1 MQVLLVDPDAGLP
14 HGTTTCL
21 SNDGWTVS
29 TAADYKGALDI
40 ARKESLEAAIVPQP
54 GSGLST
60 GVDNSGFRTLMRALD
75 ARRIATVLI
84 GDGRWQPGLRDDT
97 LIDVAPRVVTKEEIR
112 GRLSTIRRY
121 HALVTSM
128 EREVEGLQRISKRI
142 NRHFV
147 EVDQEMRLA
156 GRLQRDFLPRD
167 LEPIG
172 PVRFATLF
180 RPVTWVSGDIYDIF
194 RIDEKH
200 LGFYIADAVG
210 HGMAASL
217 LTMFIKHAVRVK
229 EITRDGYR
237 IYDPGETLANLNEA
251 LSEQA
256 LPNCQFVTACYCLLN
271 VETLELKFA
280 RGGHPYP
287 LLITPEGC
295 ITELKS
301 QGGLMGVFKG
311 AVFPS
316 TTVQLHP
323 GEKVILYTDGVE
335 VSFAPREDEAH
346 SWEHYHRVFASLA
359 HEPIQQIVRQLEVQL
374 NSETGSLNPTD
385 DVTIVGMEI
394 ESG

>member
-1 MQVLLVDPDAGLP
+1 MHVLLVDSDPGLP
-14 HGTTTCL
+14 RGTTVCL

-29 TAADYKGALDI
+29 TAVDYKGALEI
-40 ARKESLEAAIVPQP
+40 ACHESLEAAIVPQP
-54 GSGLST
+54 GGGLSA
-60 GVDNSGFRTLMRALD
+60 GVDNADFRTLMRALD
-75 ARRIATVLI
+75 ARRIAVVLI
-84 GDGRWQPGLRDDT
+84 GDQLWQSGLRDDT
-97 LIDVAPRVVTKEEIR
+97 LIDVAPRAATKEEIR

-121 HALVTSM
+121 HALVTGM
-128 EREVEGLQRISKRI
+128 EREVENLQRISKRI
-142 NRHFV
+142 NQHFV

-172 PVRFATLF
+172 PVRFAALF

-200 LGFYIADAVG
+200 VGFYVADAVG

-217 LTMFIKHAVRVK
+217 LTMFIKHAMRVK
-229 EITRDGYR
+229 EIARDGYR
-237 IYDPGETLANLNEA
+237 VCDPSETLANLDEA

-280 RGGHPYP
+280 RGGHPCP

-295 ITELKS
+295 VTELKS
-301 QGGLMGVFKG
+301 QGGLLGVFKG
-311 AVFPS
+311 ATFSS

-323 GEKVILYTDGVE
+323 GEKVILYTDGME
-335 VSFAPREDEAH
+335 VSFAPRAGEAH
-346 SWEHYHRVFASLA
+346 SWEHYLRVFASLA
-359 HEPIQQIVRQLEVQL
+359 HLPIEQIVRQLEVQL